1 MLSVARASGDEMDKA
16 VSHRKFEAEVR
27 ALQTDEA
34 AGFVCAKDWRLVS
47 TTHPTLA
54 IVLRHRRSGRE
65 IEFRFACDD
74 WDDLPPSLSFH
85 DPDDGRE
92 LPWAEWPKGGWVVHE
107 SHPSTGKPFLCLP
120 GIREYH
126 THPSHLRDKWE
137 GYRLRGTYRLRGIV
151 DRVDQRFND
160 SKG

>member
-1 MLSVARASGDEMDKA
+1 MDKA
-16 VSHRKFEAEVR
+16 VSRRKFEAEVG

-34 AGFVCAKDWRLVS
+34 AGFVCAKGWRLVS
-47 TTHPTLA
+47 TTYPILA
-54 IVLRHRRSGRE
+54 VVLRHRCSGRE

-74 WDDLPPSLSFH
+74 WDDLPPSLSLH

-92 LPWAEWPKGGWVVHE
+92 LPWAEWPKEEWVVHE
-107 SHPSTGKPFLCLP
+107 SHPSTRKPFLCLP

-126 THPSHLRDKWE
+126 THSSHLRDKWE
-137 GYRLRGTYRLRGIV
+137 GDRLRDSYRLRGIV

-160 SKG
+160 SRG